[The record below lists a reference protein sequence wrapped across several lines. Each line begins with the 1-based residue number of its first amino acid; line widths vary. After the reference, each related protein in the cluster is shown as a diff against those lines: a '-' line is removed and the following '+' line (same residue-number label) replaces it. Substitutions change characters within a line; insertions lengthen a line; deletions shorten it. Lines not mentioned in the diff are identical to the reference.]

1 MASGLSDE
9 STEGLTPLER
19 AALKEN
25 EYEVWA
31 NHEAFPPSFLV
42 ALGVA
47 GPKRFKIINPAAANA
62 EVLSSNHYLDIVAYL
77 GDQDFQRVK
86 GRMIFLADD
95 EDDDD

>member
-1 MASGLSDE
+1 MEDGLSNE
-9 STEGLTPLER
+9 STGELTPLER

-31 NHEAFPPSFLV
+31 DHETFPPSFLV
-42 ALGVA
+42 AMGVA

-77 GDQDFQRVK
+77 GELEFQRVK
-86 GRMIFLADD
+86 GRMVLSIDD
-95 EDDDD
+95 EDDD